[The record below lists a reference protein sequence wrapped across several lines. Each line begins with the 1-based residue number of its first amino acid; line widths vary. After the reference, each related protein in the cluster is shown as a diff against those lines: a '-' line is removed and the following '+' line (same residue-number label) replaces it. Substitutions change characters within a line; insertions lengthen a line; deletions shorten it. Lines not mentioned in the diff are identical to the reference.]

1 LEQNLA
7 GHVPAGQR
15 LESGDPFRF
24 GCRIYVK
31 ELLRKLSFLSSVT
44 EVTDFPAWFD
54 PSKDRMLTP
63 STVKG
68 LLHPIRLRVFDL
80 LQVDGPATATT
91 LGRRIGQSTALASYH
106 LRVLAEHGFVVEDA
120 ERGDRRE
127 RWWRAAHRSALFTF
141 RAAEDPGTPETVED
155 AAAFIHLVAEESH
168 RKVLAF
174 ISSLAGQPGV
184 DLAELPWPRNRGF
197 LSLSPGSNL
206 ARSGSLPTLNA
217 WQQRPGGRWTMTR

>member
-1 LEQNLA
+1 M
-7 GHVPAGQR
+7 
-15 LESGDPFRF
+15 
-24 GCRIYVK
+24 K
-31 ELLRKLSFLSSVT
+31 ELLRKFSFLPSVAHL
-44 EVTDFPAWFD
+44 TDFPAWFD

-91 LGRRIGQSTALASYH
+91 LGRRIGQSTALVSYH

-120 ERGDRRE
+120 ERGDRRD

-141 RAAEDPGTPETVED
+141 RAAEDPGMPETVED

-184 DLAELPWPRNRGF
+184 DLAELPWTGGSWALDLTADEARELRREMGE
-197 LSLSPGSNL
+197 LVSRYRRRSPN
-206 ARSGSLPTLNA
+206 PPPDTLRVHA
-217 WQQRPGGRWTMTR
+217 AFQIVPDEA